1 MNVKQAS
8 TELYTLEE
16 GDIFRIAPVSE
27 EEVRQLFAIH
37 GEVPTD
43 EELQTYT
50 ESEYDGLRE
59 DVWYRF
65 LRGPDDVGCYSFE
78 SVNDVRDYHE
88 QPGGLLVQKL
98 GDKMN
103 AKLTNITLIHKGVT
117 YRHVGS
123 SIHQAFWDGYDNV
136 KYHQHVLL
144 PVWREGRA
152 AAKQGLYRDVQVLP
166 TRYRK

>member
-8 TELYTLEE
+8 TELYTMEE

-27 EEVRQLFAIH
+27 EEVRQLFAVH

-65 LRGPDDVGCYSFE
+65 LHGPDDVGCYSFAAL
-78 SVNDVRDYHE
+78 DDAWDYHE
-88 QPGGLLVQKL
+88 CEDCQLVML
-98 GDKMN
+98 
-103 AKLTNITLIHKGVT
+103 
-117 YRHVGS
+117 
-123 SIHQAFWDGYDNV
+123 
-136 KYHQHVLL
+136 
-144 PVWREGRA
+144 RE
-152 AAKQGLYRDVQVLP
+152 KQN
-166 TRYRK
+166 RK